1 MHDDE
6 DGSPLGRDEPAP
18 IPTSGRPWK
27 RTWRRSL
34 AFAMASIGVP
44 FVAAGFVLA
53 LLIALSHPS
62 AGPSAFLSP
71 LLPVAMALVSV
82 AAMTLFVRRSRWHSR
97 TVWAVMAIGSCLLSI
112 AATMIAFALIA
123 GLQSGWLGLW
133 FGAVGTMM
141 AAFYFCTLGGPLWAA
156 AGAVAGARIVGVE
169 RRADLWRFGLATA
182 AIGAVVATA
191 AAWIAHGDPSGD
203 SALARCS
210 GYSAQMPVEGDFS
223 GGWSWFPLG
232 WDCQWGSTRAIDVVF
247 WPTFP
252 FSIGIALAV
261 LGLALI
267 LANLPH
273 RHRSS

>member
-1 MHDDE
+1 M
-6 DGSPLGRDEPAP
+6 
-18 IPTSGRPWK
+18 T
-27 RTWRRSL
+27 T
-34 AFAMASIGVP
+34 IGVP
-44 FVAAGFVLA
+44 FVAAGFVIA

-97 TVWAVMAIGSCLLSI
+97 TVWAVMAIGACLLSI

-133 FGAVGTMM
+133 FGAVGTVM
-141 AAFYFCTLGGPLWAA
+141 AAFYFCALGGPLWAA
-156 AGAVAGARIVGVE
+156 AGAVASARIVGVE
-169 RRADLWRFGLATA
+169 RQADLWLFGLATA
-182 AIGAVVATA
+182 ALGAIVSTA
-191 AAWIAHGDPSGD
+191 AAWIAHGDASGE

-210 GYSAQMPVEGDFS
+210 GYSAQMPVEGEFA

-232 WDCQWGSTRAIDVVF
+232 WDCQWGSTQAIDVVF

-252 FSIGIALAV
+252 FATGIALAV

-267 LANLPH
+267 LANLPRR